1 MGKIRAIV
9 KRPDEKYGHVCNISA
24 TLKNLQ
30 KNGYECAIE
39 THTEYMPQRVCVSAK
54 VKEYEVEEG
63 V

>member
-1 MGKIRAIV
+1 MTKIKFWIKEHADRMAV
-9 KRPDEKYGHVCNISA
+9 LEA
-24 TLKNLQ
+24 LQ

-39 THTEYMPQRVCVSAK
+39 THTEYMPQRVCVSVK